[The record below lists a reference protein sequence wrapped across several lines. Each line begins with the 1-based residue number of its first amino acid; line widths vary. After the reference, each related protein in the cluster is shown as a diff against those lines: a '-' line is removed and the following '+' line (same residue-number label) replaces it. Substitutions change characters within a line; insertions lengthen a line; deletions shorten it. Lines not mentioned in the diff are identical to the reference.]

1 MELLW
6 TIPAIALVVAAV
18 VLLVQL
24 RDTADAAADL
34 QASIQRIHE
43 VRTAVADARAE
54 AGRLQV
60 TASTLRRPA

>member
-18 VLLVQL
+18 LLVVQL
-24 RDTADAAADL
+24 RDTAEAAADL
-34 QASIQRIHE
+34 HSSIQRIHE

-54 AGRLQV
+54 AGRLQA
-60 TASTLRRPA
+60 TAASLRRSA